1 MEASAASYQDTQMLI
16 LSFILATM
24 IFGLSLDIQV
34 RDFMRVIE
42 KPKAPA
48 AGLVAQFLLLPAV
61 TFLITLIVD
70 LKPAIELSMLLVAS
84 CPGGAMS
91 NFITLLARGNVA
103 LSLSMTAV
111 SSLLAIVL
119 MPLNFGFWASLNPE
133 TAAFLQ
139 AVEVDASGIF
149 LMLIFVLAIPLLLGQ
164 IVRHYMPS
172 LSALAHKL
180 LKPTSFIIL
189 MTFVVVAVVQNLD
202 EFMVNFKVMFTIVLL
217 HNAMAFF
224 LGFMAARI
232 GKLDGPDTRAVS
244 IEVGIQNSS
253 LAITLIYSQFAGDA
267 DMLLIAAL
275 WGTWHLIAG
284 FIVAGGSQ
292 LWMKKQKRLSQEG

>member
-1 MEASAASYQDTQMLI
+1 MLI

-24 IFGLSLDIQV
+24 IFGLSLDIQI
-34 RDFMRVIE
+34 RDFRRVIE

-48 AGLVAQFLLLPAV
+48 AGLVAQFLLLPAT

-70 LKPAIELSMLLVAS
+70 FSPAIELSMLLVAS
-84 CPGGAMS
+84 CPGGATS
-91 NFITLLARGNVA
+91 NFITLLARGNVV

-139 AVEVDASGIF
+139 AVEVDPSGIF
-149 LMLIFVLAIPLLLGQ
+149 QMLIFVLAIPLLLGQ
-164 IVRHYMPS
+164 IARHYMPA

-180 LKPTSFIIL
+180 LKPTSFL
-189 MTFVVVAVVQNLD
+189 VLLGFVVVAVVQNFD
-202 EFMVNFKVMFTIVLL
+202 AFMVNFKVMFTIVLL
-217 HNAMAFF
+217 HNALAFF
-224 LGFMAARI
+224 LGYIAARI

-253 LAITLIYSQFAGDA
+253 LAITLIYSQFAGNA

-275 WGTWHLIAG
+275 WGTWHLVAG
-284 FIVAGGSQ
+284 FIVAGGAQ
-292 LWMKKQKRLSQEG
+292 LWFRNNKPIADKG

>member
-1 MEASAASYQDTQMLI
+1 MEAAFEDVQMLI

-24 IFGLSLDIQV
+24 IFGLSLDIKP
-34 RDFMRVIE
+34 RDFLHVVE
-42 KPKAPA
+42 APKAPA
-48 AGLVAQFLLLPAV
+48 AGLVAQFLLLPAT
-61 TFLITLIVD
+61 TFLITMLVD
-70 LKPAIELSMLLVAS
+70 LSPPIELSMMLVAS
-84 CPGGAMS
+84 CPGGATS

-119 MPLNFGFWASLNPE
+119 MPINFGFWASLNPE

-149 LMLIFVLAIPLLLGQ
+149 QMLIFVLAIPLLLGQ
-164 IVRHYMPS
+164 LVRHYVPI
-172 LSALAHKL
+172 LAALAHKL
-180 LKPTSFIIL
+180 LKPTSFLIL
-189 MTFVVVAVVQNLD
+189 LSFVVVAVVQNL
-202 EFMVNFKVMFTIVLL
+202 EAFMVNFQVMFTIVLL
-217 HNAMAFF
+217 HNATAFF
-224 LGFMAARI
+224 LGFIAARI

-253 LAITLIYSQFAGDA
+253 LAITLIYSQFAGNA

-284 FIVAGGSQ
+284 FLVAGGSQ
-292 LWMKKQKRLSQEG
+292 LWLKNSERLSNEG